1 MKILSTRQ
9 ACITACLLSL
19 ASSPAWSASLITENF
34 DDLALAVTNG
44 WVIDNQ
50 STSPAGGTTWFQG
63 NSAVFGA
70 HSGAATAYAAANF
83 LNSSSGAI
91 SNWLIAP
98 VVSLGEGFT
107 VTFYTRTEAMSPI
120 PDRLQV
126 RLSTNGA
133 STNVGAGAAAVGD
146 FSTLLLDINSTY
158 AAGGYPEGWT
168 VQTITLSGL
177 GGATSGRIAFRYLID
192 DVNINGNYIG
202 VDTFSVQDAAV
213 PEPATILLTGSMLG
227 AVALVRRRK
236 GISQ

>member
-1 MKILSTRQ
+1 MRILSTRK
-9 ACITACLLSL
+9 ACITACLLGL
-19 ASSPAWSASLITENF
+19 ASSPAWSANLIVENF
-34 DDLALAVTNG
+34 DDLSVAVTNG
-44 WVIDNQ
+44 WVINNQ
-50 STSPAGGTTWFQG
+50 SSSPAGGSSWFQG
-63 NSAVFGA
+63 NSGVFGA
-70 HSGAATAYAAANF
+70 HSGAPTSYAAANF
-83 LNSSSGAI
+83 NNSSSGAI
-91 SNWLIAP
+91 SDWLIAP

-107 VTFYTRTEAMSPI
+107 VTFYTRTETGSPL

-133 STNVGAGAAAVGD
+133 SANVGSGPAAVGD
-146 FSTLLLDINSTY
+146 FSMLLLDINSTY
-158 AAGGYPEGWT
+158 APSGYPEGWT

-192 DVNINGNYIG
+192 DVSINGNYIG

-236 GISQ
+236 GVSQ

>member
-1 MKILSTRQ
+1 M
-9 ACITACLLSL
+9 
-19 ASSPAWSASLITENF
+19 
-34 DDLALAVTNG
+34 AVTNG

-50 STSPAGGTTWFQG
+50 SAPVGSNNWFQG
-63 NSAVFGA
+63 NSGIFSA
-70 HSGAATAYAAANF
+70 HLGAATSYAAANF
-83 LNSSSGAI
+83 NNTTTGAI

-107 VTFYTRTEAMSPI
+107 VTFYTRTETMSPLT
-120 PDRLQV
+120 DRLQV

-146 FSTLLLDINSTY
+146 FSTLLLDINSAYTV
-158 AAGGYPEGWT
+158 GGYPEGWT

-192 DVNINGNYIG
+192 DVRVLGNYIG

>member
-50 STSPAGGTTWFQG
+50 SAPVGSTNWFQG
-63 NSAVFGA
+63 NSGVFGA
-70 HSGAATAYAAANF
+70 HSGALTSYAAANF
-83 LNSSSGAI
+83 NNTTTGAI

-107 VTFYTRTEAMSPI
+107 VTFYTRTETLSPF

-133 STNVGAGAAAVGD
+133 SANVGSGPAAVGD

-227 AVALVRRRK
+227 AVALVRRRR